1 MTSLRDTSA
10 DAFAALIEEQNAAR
24 PGASD
29 PPLTLTGPEAHAVRE
44 ALRASYDQLERLEP
58 TIKIWRQREGVRATR
73 ISVGA
78 AIAHFDTARQRSE
91 RGGA

>member
-44 ALRASYDQLERLEP
+44 ALRASYGQLERLEP

-73 ISVGA
+73 VGVGA
-78 AIAHFDTARQRSE
+78 AIAHFDAARKRCE
-91 RGGA
+91 